1 MNKTFLLTFLIMS
14 LSLVLFSFANANINA
29 TAPTGNVKVAS
40 VIDSTAV
47 SEVPVSLSTQIY
59 TELELDEVGLSQE
72 AVDFAIEGYEK
83 LMDQGKVSQDQYLT
97 IVDFSQH
104 SRKKRLYI
112 LDMEKRKLV
121 WNTFVSHGKNTG
133 LDVAQNFSNQMS
145 SEKSSLGFYITSQ
158 TYSGKH
164 GLSMRLKGLERGFN
178 DNAEARGIVVHGA
191 SYVNAGRVNSAYMGR
206 SQGCPALPENEYAK
220 VINII
225 KGGSVLFIYHP
236 SQNYLQ
242 NSPILN
248 S

>member
-1 MNKTFLLTFLIMS
+1 MKKTFLLTFLIMS
-14 LSLVLFSFANANINA
+14 LSLVLFSFANANKNA
-29 TAPTGNVKVAS
+29 TAPAENVKVAS
-40 VIDSTAV
+40 IIDTTAV
-47 SEVPVSLSTQIY
+47 SEAAVSLSTQIY
-59 TELELDEVGLSQE
+59 NELQLDEVGLSVE
-72 AVDFAIEGYEK
+72 ALEYAIEGYEK
-83 LMDQGKVSQDQYLT
+83 LLDKGLVNQDQYLT

-112 LDMEKRKLV
+112 LDMAKRKLV

-133 LDVAQNFSNQMS
+133 VDVAKNFSNQIS
-145 SEKSSLGFYITSQ
+145 SEKSSLGFYLTSQ
-158 TYSGKH
+158 TYNGKH
-164 GLSMRLKGLERGFN
+164 GLSMRLKGLEKGFN

-236 SQNYLQ
+236 SQNYLR